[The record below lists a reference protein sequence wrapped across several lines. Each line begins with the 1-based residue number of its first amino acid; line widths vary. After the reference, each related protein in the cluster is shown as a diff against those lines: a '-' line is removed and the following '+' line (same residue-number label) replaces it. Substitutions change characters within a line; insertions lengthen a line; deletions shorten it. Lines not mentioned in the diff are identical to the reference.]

1 MTSDATIR
9 RATHEDAAAIAACY
23 RDAYRVGA
31 ERGFPTRMTE
41 IGADTVY
48 EWLDADAITLVAE
61 PGETNVGDGG
71 SGGTEPDGSQPVV
84 GTVRLLEERET
95 PYIERLA
102 VVESWQGN
110 GLGQRLFDR
119 AESIVQSRGYDTAQL
134 TTYDT
139 HPFLYEW
146 YESQGYEPIET
157 HEKPDRPY
165 DYVTMERRFE

>member
-1 MTSDATIR
+1 MTPDATIR
-9 RATHEDAAAIAACY
+9 RATPEDAAAIAACY

-41 IGADTVY
+41 IEADTVY
-48 EWLDADAITLVAE
+48 EWLDADAVTLVAE
-61 PGETNVGDGG
+61 PDQADGKETASDGNESSRG
-71 SGGTEPDGSQPVV
+71 KSVI
-84 GTVRLLEERET
+84 GTVRLLEKRET

-110 GLGQRLFDR
+110 GLGRRLVER
-119 AESIVQSRGYDTAQL
+119 VESLAQSRGYATAQL

-146 YESQGYEPIET
+146 YGRQGYEPIET

-165 DYVTMERRFE
+165 DYVTMERQFE